1 MEPLIVNLDQINEV
15 LAELDPIQDIEDG
28 FKAYSQGHVVV
39 PPVGELIFDDP
50 PGETHIKYGFIRD
63 DDYFVIKVATGFY
76 ENYKLGLP
84 TGAGLMLLFHQ
95 KTGQLVAVM
104 LDGGHLTDVRTA
116 AAGAVAA
123 RYLAPENIGRI
134 GVFGAGV
141 QGKMQIQYLEAITP
155 CRDIFVWG
163 INQEELD
170 AYRAEMEP
178 KGYRIQ
184 TTLDAGEIG
193 PDCNLIVMATPSRS
207 PLLQTGQVQPGTHI
221 TAMGSDTAEKQELDP
236 GIVAEADVVV
246 ADSIEQCH
254 SRGEIYQAM
263 KAGLF
268 EADNMVELGNV
279 ILNPELGRTSEDQV
293 TVADLTGVA
302 VQDIQITKA
311 VYQALV
317 QGYS

>member
-1 MEPLIVNLDQINEV
+1 MDPLIVNLDQIKEV
-15 LAELDPIQDIEDG
+15 LTDLDPIQDIEEG
-28 FKAYSQGHVVV
+28 FKAYSQGQVVV
-39 PPVGELIFDDP
+39 PPIGELVFDEP
-50 PGETHIKYGFIRD
+50 PGELHIKYGCIRD
-63 DDYFVIKVATGFY
+63 DDFFVIKAATGFY
-76 ENYKLGLP
+76 ENFKLGLP

-95 KTGQLVAVM
+95 KTGQLVAVL
-104 LDGGHLTDVRTA
+104 LDEGHLTDVRTA

-123 RYLAPENIGRI
+123 RYLAPEEVRRI

-141 QGKMQIQYLEAITP
+141 QGKMQVEYLKAITP
-155 CRDIFVWG
+155 CREISVWG

-184 TTLDAGEIG
+184 TTLEAGEIG
-193 PDCNLIVMATPSRS
+193 PECDLIVMATPSRS
-207 PLLQTGQVQPGTHI
+207 PLLKADQVRPGTHI
-221 TAMGSDTAEKQELDP
+221 TAMGSDTADKQELDAT
-236 GIVAEADVVV
+236 IVAEADVVV
-246 ADSIEQCH
+246 ADSIEQCR

-268 EADNMVELGNV
+268 EAENMVELGNV

-311 VYQALV
+311 VYQALTP
-317 QGYS
+317 GR